1 MTFRRAALQ
10 KGTVIRACPRL
21 ATSIRAV
28 QKFLFEAAG
37 TSHTHGRAGLGPA
50 CASRHL
56 HSLCAAAQSTS
67 RARTA
72 HRAAS
77 GDSAS
82 AMAAPPQQ
90 LPPQEM
96 QVDRFMVYT
105 QAIIGTGGFGQV
117 FKARDSQTNEIV
129 AAKVID
135 LRRVRRE
142 KIMDEIRLMELVA
155 EHPSF
160 IGLRGAQEVADH
172 FKIFIF
178 MELAPGG
185 ELFERVI
192 TMK

>member
-1 MTFRRAALQ
+1 
-10 KGTVIRACPRL
+10 
-21 ATSIRAV
+21 
-28 QKFLFEAAG
+28 
-37 TSHTHGRAGLGPA
+37 
-50 CASRHL
+50 
-56 HSLCAAAQSTS
+56 
-67 RARTA
+67 
-72 HRAAS
+72 
-77 GDSAS
+77 
-82 AMAAPPQQ
+82 MAAPPQHQ

-105 QAIIGTGGFGQV
+105 QAVIGQGGFGQV

-129 AAKVID
+129 AAKVMD
-135 LRRVRRE
+135 TRRVRKE
-142 KIMDEIRLMELVA
+142 KIMLEIRLMELVA

-192 TMK
+192 KNGKLEESDAARYFKEVLAGIAYMHSEGMIHRDLKLENVLLSG